1 MFPSERGVMRVQ
13 LPGPRP
19 IRFSYPVAA
28 TPGHDTFF
36 NLRIFAGCPGTVNR
50 VLSTPTMRGGEGMT
64 LKFDVSKIRDLNG
77 NGRLLSDVPRVQVPL
92 VPPPVPDIDEL
103 EDVLVKHVQRGID
116 PTGEIQRLLRLLTHR
131 QMRELCQK
139 LANGKDT
146 IASSE
151 LADAFDRFAY
161 GE

>member
-1 MFPSERGVMRVQ
+1 MTMKFE
-13 LPGPRP
+13 LP
-19 IRFSYPVAA
+19 
-28 TPGHDTFF
+28 
-36 NLRIFAGCPGTVNR
+36 
-50 VLSTPTMRGGEGMT
+50 
-64 LKFDVSKIRDLNG
+64 KIRDLNG
-77 NGRLLSDVPRVQVPL
+77 NGRALIDVPRAQMPL

-103 EDVLVKHVQRGID
+103 EDVIAKHVHADVD
-116 PTGEIQRLLRLLTHR
+116 PTGKIQRLLRLLTHR

>member
-1 MFPSERGVMRVQ
+1 
-13 LPGPRP
+13 
-19 IRFSYPVAA
+19 
-28 TPGHDTFF
+28 
-36 NLRIFAGCPGTVNR
+36 
-50 VLSTPTMRGGEGMT
+50 MT
-64 LKFDVSKIRDLNG
+64 LKFEVPKIRDLNG
-77 NGRLLSDVPRVQVPL
+77 NGHLLIDMPRAQVPL
-92 VPPPVPDIDEL
+92 VPPPVPDIDEI
-103 EDVLVKHVQRGID
+103 EDAIAKHVQQGVD
-116 PTGEIQRLLRLLTHR
+116 PTGEIQRLVRLLTHR